1 MLGAAHHS
9 PRAHTRNRAERVF
22 HRHAGRC
29 PGGRLRKRPNA
40 KRGGDP
46 LAERRRSAVPTFE
59 EAAASTLELLRPT
72 WRTAKHAAQWES
84 TLRQYA
90 YPAIAVVSV
99 SELTTS
105 DVTRVLTPIWN
116 TKPETAKRVR
126 QRIGAVMK
134 WAVAHG
140 YRFDNPAGDAI
151 AQALPRNDGKRRPHR
166 AIPHQEVRAAV
177 EAVRASGAFMAT
189 KLAFEFLVL
198 TAARSGEVRGAT
210 IDEIDA
216 EARMWTIP
224 GSRMKAGREHRVPL
238 TDRALAIVREA
249 RRLRDDTRGSCSRAT
264 GGASRCPTLTLT
276 KLLRN
281 RGINAT
287 VHGFRSS
294 FRDWCG
300 ECANVPREI
309 AEAALAHAVG
319 NQTESAYAR
328 SDLFERRRVLME
340 SWSRYLG
347 NGTGELVELERYR
360 TTRP

>member
-1 MLGAAHHS
+1 
-9 PRAHTRNRAERVF
+9 
-22 HRHAGRC
+22 
-29 PGGRLRKRPNA
+29 
-40 KRGGDP
+40 
-46 LAERRRSAVPTFE
+46 
-59 EAAASTLELLRPT
+59 
-72 WRTAKHAAQWES
+72 
-84 TLRQYA
+84 
-90 YPAIAVVSV
+90 
-99 SELTTS
+99 
-105 DVTRVLTPIWN
+105 
-116 TKPETAKRVR
+116 
-126 QRIGAVMK
+126 MK

-151 AQALPRNDGKRRPHR
+151 AQALPRNDGKRRHHR

-198 TAARSGEVRGAT
+198 TAARSGEDRGAT
-210 IDEIDA
+210 IDEVDA

-238 TDRALAIVREA
+238 TDRALEIVREA
-249 RRLRDDTRGSCSRAT
+249 RRLRDDSGLVFSSNRRGKPLSDM
-264 GGASRCPTLTLT
+264 TLT
-276 KLLRN
+276 KLLKDL
-281 RGINAT
+281 GINAT

-347 NGTGELVELERYR
+347 NGTGELVELETYR
-360 TTRP
+360 TARP